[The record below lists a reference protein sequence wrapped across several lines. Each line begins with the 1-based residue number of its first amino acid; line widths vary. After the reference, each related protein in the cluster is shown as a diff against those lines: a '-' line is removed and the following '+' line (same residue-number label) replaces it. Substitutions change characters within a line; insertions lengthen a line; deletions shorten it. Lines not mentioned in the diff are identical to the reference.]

1 MDCLG
6 VVQAA
11 SGVKGGMN
19 LVRALMWNCG
29 NQSSRW
35 LREKS
40 KWLNHEGESTDAR
53 HWGGP
58 TRTSVEGPVM
68 GLEQRGWVRLL
79 RFVVQLK

>member
-1 MDCLG
+1 M
-6 VVQAA
+6 
-11 SGVKGGMN
+11 
-19 LVRALMWNCG
+19 
-29 NQSSRW
+29 

-68 GLEQRGWVRLL
+68 GPEQRGWVRLL
-79 RFVVQLK
+79 RFVVQLNSFQEEINEFSKTIRHLEGPSGKGV